1 MERIELKS
9 ETRAIHGKQVKRL
22 RAASQIPAVVYGPDM
37 SSQSIQ
43 IDERGLIKVLREAGA
58 TALIDLYIDDGS
70 EPHIVLAR
78 EIQRDSLTGRAMHV
92 DFYEVRLTETVR
104 TMPRLEFV
112 GKSPAAEAG
121 LGVLI
126 HGMTSVEVEC
136 LPTELISSIEV
147 DVSVLETLEDVITVS
162 DLPVPDSVKIIA
174 DPSEMVASV
183 VPTRMEVV
191 EEEEAEE
198 EFELEEGAE
207 VEVEVGEEEEV
218 AEED

>member
-1 MERIELKS
+1 MERIELRS
-9 ETRAIHGKQVKRL
+9 ETRATQGKKVKSL
-22 RAASQIPAVVYGPDM
+22 RAAHLIPAVVYGPDM

-43 IDERGLIKVLREAGA
+43 VGERSLVRVLQEAGA
-58 TALIDLYIDDGS
+58 TALINLFIDDAA
-70 EPHIVLAR
+70 EPHVVLAR

-112 GKSPAAEAG
+112 GESPAAESG

-126 HGMTSVEVEC
+126 HGMTSVEIEC

-147 DVSVLETLEDVITVS
+147 DVSALKTLEDVITVS
-162 DLPVPDSVKIIA
+162 DLPVPDSVTVIA

-183 VPTRMEVV
+183 VPTRMEVI

-198 EFELEEGAE
+198 ELELEEGAE
-207 VEVEVGEEEEV
+207 AEAEVADEEEA

>member
-9 ETRAIHGKQVKRL
+9 ETRTIHGKQVNRL

-43 IDERGLIKVLREAGA
+43 IDERGLVRVLREAGA

-70 EPHIVLAR
+70 EPHVVLAR
-78 EIQRDSLTGRAMHV
+78 EIQRDSLTGRALHV

-112 GKSPAAEAG
+112 GRSPAAEAG

-162 DLPVPDSVKIIA
+162 DLPVPDSVKVIA
-174 DPSEMVASV
+174 DPGEMVASV
-183 VPTRMEVV
+183 VPTRMEVM
-191 EEEEAEE
+191 EEEEVEE
-198 EFELEEGAE
+198 EFELEEGE
-207 VEVEVGEEEEV
+207 VVEVEVAEEEEV